1 VGQVEPFVSD
11 SENPKKVAGSRGP
24 LTVSVKDCEAVSCGE
39 EESDAFTVKVNCPA
53 CVVVPESDPLDCNV
67 IPVGSVPEVSVQLYG
82 AVPPVAV
89 NGFEY
94 AVPAVALDKDV
105 VVMLS
110 GGGATVRLKDC
121 DAVSCGEEESDAFT
135 VKVNCPA

>member
-1 VGQVEPFVSD
+1 
-11 SENPKKVAGSRGP
+11 
-24 LTVSVKDCEAVSCGE
+24 
-39 EESDAFTVKVNCPA
+39 
-53 CVVVPESDPLDCNV
+53 VVVPESDPDCNT
-67 IPVGSVPEVSVQLYG
+67 IPVGSVPEVRVQVYG

-110 GGGATVRLKDC
+110 GGGAAVRLKDC
-121 DAVSCGEEESDAFT
+121 EAVSCGEEESDAFT